1 MRQGIIAAM
10 VDIQPWV
17 RNKWDVIA
25 QSVTLMRLRGAAM
38 VGTILLPVLVLVG
51 APAAG
56 ALDGSSA
63 SNDMAVGF
71 FLITVILI
79 GVFCGVLAAILTV
92 SIHVLSEPR
101 TRLDY
106 IELGLSLVGIMS
118 FLVWLFEISG
128 SFLTAIG
135 TVGGIGLLYIL
146 VIARVVY
153 HADSPS
159 AS

>member
-1 MRQGIIAAM
+1 M
-10 VDIQPWV
+10 VDSQLWI
-17 RNKWDVIA
+17 REKWDVIA
-25 QSVTLMRLRGAAM
+25 QSVTLRRLRGAAM
-38 VGTILLPVLVLVG
+38 VGTILLPVLVLIG
-51 APAAG
+51 GPAAG
-56 ALDGSSA
+56 GSST
-63 SNDMAVGF
+63 SSVGNGVGHGI
-71 FLITVILI
+71 FLVIVILT
-79 GVFCGVLAAILTV
+79 GVFCGILAAILTV
-92 SIHVLSEPR
+92 SIHILSEAR

-106 IELGLSLVGIMS
+106 LELGLSLVGIMS

>member
-1 MRQGIIAAM
+1 M
-10 VDIQPWV
+10 VDIQLWV
-17 RNKWDVIA
+17 RNKWDLIA

-56 ALDGSSA
+56 AFSTNS
-63 SNDMAVGF
+63 VGNGVGVGI
-71 FLITVILI
+71 FLVIVILI
-79 GVFCGVLAAILTV
+79 GVFSGVLAAILTV
-92 SIHVLSEPR
+92 SIHILSEAR

-106 IELGLSLVGIMS
+106 LELGLSLVGIMS

-146 VIARVVY
+146 IIARIVY
-153 HADSPS
+153 HASPPS